1 MTNGQWKLIAC
12 TIVAVSAVIALWPAF
27 YSPAMPMDEGMVLVY
42 PEMLLKGYLPYRDF
56 ESIYGPGNVSILAA
70 AYVGFGANIFVER
83 AVGLICRLL
92 ILVGI
97 FGIIQRWD
105 TIIATGCM
113 FVTGVLLA
121 GTDLWANTWMTAV
134 AFALCSLWAMANAD
148 SAWRC
153 FSGGI
158 LAGVSLLCRCDF
170 GPALIISVLPLFL
183 PMKRTAKMKFIAG
196 GVLAMLPLLWLT
208 IVVGPTQIFHNLFL
222 VPVVIS
228 SSGSYLPMSAAKI
241 EMLYLLGFQSVA
253 SIVNITA
260 AIVELRDEPTRQ
272 RGRLLLGTA
281 LLGLAFIHYAM
292 SRFDYGHALN
302 AAFLS

>member
-1 MTNGQWKLIAC
+1 MTTARGKLLAC
-12 TIVAVSAVIALWPAF
+12 LAIVALTLVALWPAF

-121 GTDLWANTWMTAV
+121 
-134 AFALCSLWAMANAD
+134 
-148 SAWRC
+148 
-153 FSGGI
+153 
-158 LAGVSLLCRCDF
+158 
-170 GPALIISVLPLFL
+170 
-183 PMKRTAKMKFIAG
+183 
-196 GVLAMLPLLWLT
+196 
-208 IVVGPTQIFHNLFL
+208 
-222 VPVVIS
+222 
-228 SSGSYLPMSAAKI
+228 
-241 EMLYLLGFQSVA
+241 
-253 SIVNITA
+253 
-260 AIVELRDEPTRQ
+260 
-272 RGRLLLGTA
+272 
-281 LLGLAFIHYAM
+281 
-292 SRFDYGHALN
+292 
-302 AAFLS
+302 